1 MLQKVKEV
9 SVLFLV
15 GITSAFFLSFV
26 YKKTAP
32 LISKYREE
40 SLKKSLNE
48 VFADPSV
55 RFEEIKVDTLWKVLK
70 GDKYIG
76 IIFRSEKKGYS
87 GTIRPIVGV
96 DSTGKIIRV
105 KIPKEELSETP
116 GLGMKIA
123 EEPFL
128 KQFNNLSADEIF
140 LKKDKQQGKIDAIT
154 SATISSRAATDAVRE
169 GLIRYSEFLPGYA
182 FREFSKNFLDSLE
195 QSNDSALAEII
206 PNKLWQISNNFVY
219 LSTVTDSSFAFRL
232 FTQIENKGIKDI
244 SIFIENLETE
254 KTEITEESK
263 AIKEYLRKTLKG
275 VLIKNIDKLKFSSD
289 FEVIAGKVRKEIKT
303 AYTKNIQRREK

>member
-169 GLIRYSEFLPGYA
+169 GLIRYNELLPGYA

-195 QSNDSALAEII
+195 QSNDSALTEII

-219 LSTVTDSSFAFRL
+219 LSTVTDSTFAFRL

-244 SIFIENLETE
+244 SIFIENLETD

-275 VLIKNIDKLKFSSD
+275 VLIKNIDKLKFPSD
-289 FEVIAGKVRKEIKT
+289 FEVIAEKVRKEIKT